1 MNIRIGAHV
10 EASDGRAGDVS
21 RIVVEAGTRR
31 LTHVVVKDSRFFGTE
46 RLVPIED
53 VSDATSDKVAL
64 RVSHAQFLQ
73 LPPYAH
79 TVEYTPDTPDTFMGQ
94 VARRGFDLDQ
104 SGVAENA
111 AAFKGGERVE
121 ATDGT
126 VGKVDEVIVNRE
138 TSAITH
144 IVLREGHAW
153 SKHHITIPIE
163 QVDYAAR
170 DVVYLKVDKAG
181 MESMATPAD
190 A

>member
-53 VSDATSDKVAL
+53 VSGATSDTISL
-64 RVSHAQFLQ
+64 RVNHAQFLL

-79 TVEYTPDTPDTFMGQ
+79 TVEYTPNTPDTFMGN

-121 ATDGT
+121 ATDGA
-126 VGKVDEVIVNRE
+126 VGKVDEVIVDKA

-153 SKHHITIPIE
+153 SKRHVTIPIE

-170 DVVYLKVDKAG
+170 EVVYLKVDKAE

>member
-31 LTHVVVKDSRFFGTE
+31 LTHIVVKDSRFFGTE

-53 VSDATSDKVAL
+53 VSDATSDKISL
-64 RVSHAQFLQ
+64 RVNHAQFLL

-79 TVEYTPDTPDTFMGQ
+79 TVEYTPETPDTFMGN
-94 VARRGFDLDQ
+94 VARRGFELDQ

-121 ATDGT
+121 ATDGA
-126 VGKVDEVIVNRE
+126 VGKVDEVIVDPS
-138 TSAITH
+138 TSGITH
-144 IVLREGHAW
+144 IVLREGHMW
-153 SKHHITIPIE
+153 SKRHITIPIE

-170 DVVYLKVDKAG
+170 EVVYLKVDKAE